1 MQRHKILKRQQRPN
15 HALFRRIL
23 SELHAAANPTGGTNG
38 IGAYDAAIPV
48 EEPLTADLAQL
59 EQLGVTDIMKGL
71 TEDKEHSWTP
81 ACPSVD
87 ISSLMQSS
95 IFTEA
100 CKAGVACQI
109 RPVSVLKR
117 VLAALGEKGIGPE
130 RHISSA
136 ALAVLYRA
144 AATRVMSRILTLQR
158 RMEDAVTSR
167 KTPKDENKR
176 PQSSVWGVHGDQG
189 EIAWLRWELAE
200 ERRRSYE
207 LLCATRNVNCAAD
220 DSLAHQQFDK
230 YRAMTCL
237 AAALQDP
244 TLLRE
249 SLEETVAFH
258 SRQLEKWAR
267 CPSSGVSDKGKG
279 DSAYISFGTLV
290 TSFADD
296 MCLAVSVFH
305 SQRDFVVARSLWERF
320 DSVLRQCAPGSKDGD
335 AEVHTADNSSNTSV
349 PETVCVN
356 GVAERPTNSNVAY
369 ASASL
374 RLLTVLAHC
383 VDTDPEH
390 FVFVQN
396 TVLSFFLRTDVG
408 YLSETVAVSRD
419 ALCAVLRALSRVAL
433 DSCTKMTMA
442 QSFYCQVQQSSCA
455 EVCDSP
461 SVVSALL
468 LLASSARDGDA
479 ALLTYNQLAAP
490 SVRAA
495 ESAENI
501 AALMIAERKALHD
514 AARFFSLAQ
523 LSRLTIVS
531 TAVHLLA
538 AKLLLQECDSEV
550 IYTALDLINRQHEV
564 DPQCTFFLRLLV
576 LQRDM
581 QITMKRA
588 ELRDD
593 RVCAHAQR
601 VIEEWCA
608 KLGAAGISTLSLT
621 TLQLIGQLWK
631 ELKTVADHSSG
642 DEQGAS
648 ISSGEEL
655 ARLLGFMENL
665 LAAFST
671 GWLRHRAVV
680 GRTPRYHLTVNQLR
694 NWMRNGD
701 NIALAKGA
709 TQTAHHSRF
718 AACINFEV
726 SSLGAERCCE
736 LVEEAFQTLS
746 TAASALCA
754 EDNGKCAVV
763 LSFSDYVQLCL
774 LEEAGATAR
783 TLNSGASQQTFRFDL
798 ETLNCC
804 EPLIYVTDAQGELLL
819 QNDGEAANV
828 AVQRRIEIK
837 ALGAVPFSVE
847 LGDNV
852 VVKWLSRW
860 LAESRALSSNVQGV
874 FERQLEMLLRS
885 EIAAEDSALVG
896 GSDNNGSESE
906 GATLPCFVSIDTSEA
921 S

>member
-1 MQRHKILKRQQRPN
+1 MWRRWFGAPSCACKQLWQLTLVPERALALFPTATRGVSVASSGNWTEACMQRHKILKRQQRPN

-258 SRQLEKWAR
+258 SRQLEKW
-267 CPSSGVSDKGKG
+267 
-279 DSAYISFGTLV
+279 
-290 TSFADD
+290 
-296 MCLAVSVFH
+296 
-305 SQRDFVVARSLWERF
+305 
-320 DSVLRQCAPGSKDGD
+320 
-335 AEVHTADNSSNTSV
+335 
-349 PETVCVN
+349 
-356 GVAERPTNSNVAY
+356 
-369 ASASL
+369 ASL